1 MIKKRTKNH
10 DVDGFVCPAPEKMP
24 VAGAQ
29 EGMWPPRKALSLNIH
44 YGNKTRSW
52 RIYLQASASR
62 KDHADDLQ
70 NELFLI
76 LRFLIFPES

>member
-29 EGMWPPRKALSLNIH
+29 EGMWPPRKALNISKGAKNG
-44 YGNKTRSW
+44 YW
-52 RIYLQASASR
+52 RLVLAGQPTGEVAEASVEASV
-62 KDHADDLQ
+62 
-70 NELFLI
+70 
-76 LRFLIFPES
+76 